1 MTSTR
6 TRPAAKTPR
15 PAPWPTLA
23 VADLTARVSVPEADP
38 AMVES
43 VTAHGI
49 TEPLYVAALDSGAF
63 RVVDGMRR
71 LAAAVAAG
79 LDVVP
84 VTYRPVIRVDA
95 LTEHPGNVRRN
106 LALTKEFRASIREH
120 GIRTAVLVRRTA
132 TGLEVV
138 DGHRRLLGA
147 VGEGLTHIPYTYDEI
162 SDAAAYVD
170 MVTTAVHR
178 APLTTAEQAAALFE
192 AAELGATAREL
203 AAAAGKSQKE
213 ARAMVK
219 AGGSSAV
226 VKVAA
231 APLSLADLARLAEL
245 EEQAP
250 DLAEEVETAITAR
263 PDGGHAWRI
272 TDALSRAAARK
283 EAADHRAQLTAQGV
297 QFRTPAELCDKAV
310 PVHRLRGTSVE
321 EHAVCQGHVWVLTS
335 PDSRRYTPYCS
346 NAVVFGHE
354 LTGGETKKVSPA
366 ERRRII
372 AGNGHWDAATQVRR
386 EWLAELLGRTGLP
399 KAVTD
404 PMLRIAAG
412 AMMTPDA
419 IVQSKQAHPRRT
431 EILAQLL
438 GMTGR
443 QGWKDTIAKRAG
455 TVRRAPAHLF
465 ATVAACYELY
475 VLRTAWRTDEH
486 HGGAEAR
493 RDTARYLGWLV
504 ELGYRPCPIEAA
516 VIDDTAYDPAGQC
529 TPAQCAPAQDADG
542 TAGDA
547 CPASSP
553 MSRRWGV

>member
-1 MTSTR
+1 MTSTSTR
-6 TRPAAKTPR
+6 TRTTAKTGMSARTPR
-15 PAPWPTLA
+15 TSQWPTLPI
-23 VADLTARVSVPEADP
+23 ADLTAHTPTGEADP
-38 AMVES
+38 ALVEA
-43 VTAHGI
+43 VKADGI

-71 LAAAVAAG
+71 LAAAIAAG

-120 GIRTAVLVRRTA
+120 GVRTAVLVRRTA
-132 TGLEVV
+132 AGLEVV

-219 AGGSSAV
+219 AGGSKAV
-226 VKVAA
+226 AKVAE

-250 DLAEEVETAITAR
+250 DLAGEVEAAISAR

-283 EAADHRAQLTAQGV
+283 EAADHRAQLTAQGA
-297 QFRTPAELCDKAV
+297 QFRTPAELCEKAA
-310 PVHRLRGTSVE
+310 PVHRLRGTSAE
-321 EHAVCQGHVWVLTS
+321 EHAACQGHVWVLTA

-346 NAVVFGHE
+346 NTVVFGHE
-354 LTGGETKKVSPA
+354 LTVEEAKKVTPA

-386 EWLAELLGRTGLP
+386 EWLAELLGRTSLP

-404 PMLRIAAG
+404 PMLRIAAE
-412 AMMTPDA
+412 AIMTPDP

-431 EILAQLL
+431 EVLAQLL
-438 GMTGR
+438 GMIGR
-443 QGWKDTIAKRAG
+443 QSWKGVVAKRAA

-465 ATVAACYELY
+465 ATVAACYEIY
-475 VLRTAWRTDEH
+475 VPRTAWRTDGH

-504 ELGYRPCPIEAA
+504 ELGYRPCPVEAA
-516 VIDDTAYDPAGQC
+516 VIDGTAYDPASQS
-529 TPAQCAPAQDADG
+529 APVQDADDTVSG
-542 TAGDA
+542 
-547 CPASSP
+547 SS
-553 MSRRWGV
+553 GE